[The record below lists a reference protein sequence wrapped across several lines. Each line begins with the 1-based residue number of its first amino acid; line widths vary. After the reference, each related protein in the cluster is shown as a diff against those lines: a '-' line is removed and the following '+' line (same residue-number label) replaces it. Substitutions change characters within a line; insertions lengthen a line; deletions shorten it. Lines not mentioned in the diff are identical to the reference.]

1 MADRTVLTDP
11 PRDFSLRQAME
22 LQKRCSK
29 IVCRT
34 SDHPNR
40 IQLITG
46 LDSAYVGNTAFGAAV
61 TVDYETM
68 KARESSTA
76 RTDVALPYTPGFLAF
91 REAPSIIAAAN
102 KLDQRPD
109 VFLVD
114 GQGFAHPRRFGL
126 ACHIGVALDAP
137 TVGVAK
143 SKLCGEVFGSRL
155 KDRGETIGAIVQ
167 KESGRRLYVSV
178 GHKIS
183 LRDSI
188 RIVTR
193 CLRSGFE
200 NPIVLAHVEANRIRR
215 ASTE

>member
-1 MADRTVLTDP
+1 MEDRILLTNP

-29 IVCRT
+29 IVCRR
-34 SDHPNR
+34 SNHLDN
-40 IQLITG
+40 IQLVTG
-46 LDSAYVGNTAFGAAV
+46 LDSAYEGKTAFGAAV
-61 TVDYETM
+61 TLDYEKM
-68 KARESSTA
+68 EAREISTVRA
-76 RTDVALPYTPGFLAF
+76 DVAFPYVPGLLAF
-91 REAPSIIAAAN
+91 REAPIIIAAAN
-102 KLDQRPD
+102 RLKECPD

-126 ACHIGVALDAP
+126 ACHVGVALDTP

-143 SKLCGEVFGSRL
+143 SRLCGEVLGSRL

-167 KESGRRLYVSV
+167 KESGRTLYVSV

-193 CLRSGFE
+193 CFRSGFE
-200 NPIVLAHVEANRIRR
+200 NPITLAHVEANRIRR
-215 ASTE
+215 ASD